1 MFFQSVLTRPRFTR
15 PKAAR
20 ELTVFRRVIF
30 GFRTENL
37 GQDNFQNSKNKRA
50 LKGNRRRATKA
61 RIGNLKFAKGTNF
74 MKRAPRRLEIEPED
88 FDSVFLWRVF
98 WKLLKQENPFRFLLK
113 ILLVGLSLA
122 ALIFFLVLVGEMT
135 GA

>member
-1 MFFQSVLTRPRFTR
+1 
-15 PKAAR
+15 
-20 ELTVFRRVIF
+20 
-30 GFRTENL
+30 
-37 GQDNFQNSKNKRA
+37 
-50 LKGNRRRATKA
+50 
-61 RIGNLKFAKGTNF
+61 

-88 FDSVFLWRVF
+88 FDSIFLWRVF

-122 ALIFFLVLVGEMT
+122 ALIFFLALVGEII